1 VKVRT
6 ETHTGRRGF
15 PARWRKFQELTR
27 QERVLLMKAGVC
39 LPLIGA
45 MLRLLGFARC
55 QSLLS
60 YLVRPASRVSA
71 TPESLDSARSA
82 ARHVRWAAER
92 GIYRSTCLPQSVLL
106 WLLLRRQGVEGV
118 LRIGVRKTA
127 NRLEAHAWVE
137 YMGMI
142 LNDDPDV
149 HERFASFDRAVAQ

>member
-1 VKVRT
+1 
-6 ETHTGRRGF
+6 
-15 PARWRKFQELTR
+15 
-27 QERVLLMKAGVC
+27 MKAGVC

-45 MLRLLGFARC
+45 MLRVLGFARC
-55 QSLLS
+55 QSWLS

-71 TPESLDSARSA
+71 SPESLDTARSA

-92 GIYRSTCLPQSVLL
+92 GIYRSTCLPQSILL

-127 NRLEAHAWVE
+127 HRLEAHAWVE

-149 HERFASFDRAVAQ
+149 HERFTPFDRAIAQ